1 MEKIELTAQ
10 VRDKAGKGIARGLR
24 RNAKIPAVLYSH
36 GNSMPLAMG
45 YKDITKV
52 LNTEG
57 GEHALIT
64 LRLEGAKDAAER
76 LALIKDYQVD
86 PINGSPIH
94 VDLMEVALD
103 EEVRVSV
110 SVHITGSS
118 LGVKEGGILQHG
130 VRELEVECLPNQI
143 PDVFNVDISQLKLN
157 ESLHVRDIQVPEGV
171 TILTEPEATLA
182 TIQPP
187 VSQEKLD
194 AMLSTAPV
202 VEEGAEPDLVQ
213 KAKEEAPAAEGKE
226 KEAAPKK

>member
-24 RNAKIPAVLYSH
+24 RDAKIPAVLYSH

-45 YKDITKV
+45 HKDITKV

-94 VDLMEVALD
+94 VDLMEVALN

-130 VRELEVECLPNQI
+130 VRELEVECLP
-143 PDVFNVDISQLKLN
+143 
-157 ESLHVRDIQVPEGV
+157 
-171 TILTEPEATLA
+171 
-182 TIQPP
+182 
-187 VSQEKLD
+187 
-194 AMLSTAPV
+194 
-202 VEEGAEPDLVQ
+202 
-213 KAKEEAPAAEGKE
+213 
-226 KEAAPKK
+226 